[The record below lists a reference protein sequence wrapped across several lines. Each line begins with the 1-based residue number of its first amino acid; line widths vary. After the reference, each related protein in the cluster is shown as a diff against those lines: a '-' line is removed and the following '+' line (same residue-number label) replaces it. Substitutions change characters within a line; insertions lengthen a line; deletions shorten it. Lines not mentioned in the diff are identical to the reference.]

1 MIVRVKPKE
10 KKPLTRFDNLKV
22 GDAFVVPE
30 VDDRLTPRIKVSSDS
45 YIMFDVLN
53 NSVDLFSCE
62 YLIHKDLVKIEIK
75 SIEIEV
81 YE

>member
-45 YIMFDVLN
+45 YI
-53 NSVDLFSCE
+53 
-62 YLIHKDLVKIEIK
+62 LIHKDLVKIEIK